1 MGHNWSVWNNYYYLS
16 LKREGG
22 LLMQKDARKDEKET
36 KEEEREGVSH
46 QFIEKIIALQEAES
60 QTK

>member
-1 MGHNWSVWNNYYYLS
+1 
-16 LKREGG
+16 
-22 LLMQKDARKDEKET
+22 MQKDARKDEKET